1 MARHGSVCKAG
12 VRYADSGEHM
22 KVVVIGCGRVGSAV
36 ALNLRSSGWE
46 VSVIDEREEALGRL
60 GDGWSGEFHVG
71 HGMDI
76 PLLRRAGI
84 EAADA
89 VVVTTDG
96 DNSNIVI
103 GQIAQKQFDVRS
115 VVVRVLDPARAEFFA
130 ARGLNVVCPTKN
142 AIETLSAAVI
152 EREPSLT

>member
-1 MARHGSVCKAG
+1 
-12 VRYADSGEHM
+12 M

-36 ALNLRSSGWE
+36 ALRLSEAHWE
-46 VSVIDEREEALGRL
+46 VSVVDEREEALGRL
-60 GDGWSGEFHVG
+60 GETWSGEFYVG

-76 PLLRRAGI
+76 GLLRRAGI
-84 EAADA
+84 EEADA

-115 VVVRVLDPARAEFFA
+115 VVVRILDPARAEFFA
-130 ARGLNVVCPTKN
+130 ERGLNVVCPTKS
-142 AIETLSAAVI
+142 AIESVTEAVVSAEAVFG
-152 EREPSLT
+152 